1 MRALT
6 LTFAGAL
13 LLSTSALAD
22 TTWITRA
29 DLNGDGVV
37 TPAEAQRHE
46 YLVMVELD
54 DNRDGV
60 ITKSEWDY
68 RPDFT
73 FEYADFNNDNV
84 LTAQEIHNGYVS
96 GFRYNGV
103 KTVPSYPLPSVV
115 TTTTTYPVARVYTY
129 NYYPYSYTG
138 ALSPPVAAV
147 PVAPV
152 IVEPT
157 VPVIVE
163 PKLYVP
169 PEQGYILRGP
179 VQQPVYAPEPNYS
192 YNPQPSDGVTVMSD
206 SQLAYGD
213 LAPGNPFALDVNR
226 DGVLTISEV
235 LRYNDWNFQRH
246 DKNANGWLE
255 DYEWDLKAQEHFGHR
270 VNPAVLGTLTHDTF
284 NRHDRDNDGRVSKT
298 EWDRQIEAEF
308 ATLDGNNDGQLHHS
322 DFQMASN

>member
-22 TTWITRA
+22 TTWMQRV

-46 YLVMVELD
+46 YLVIAELD
-54 DNRDGV
+54 KNNDGV
-60 ITKSEWDY
+60 ITQSEWNK
-68 RPDFT
+68 RPDFK
-73 FEYADFNNDNV
+73 FEYADFDSNGV
-84 LTAQEIHNGYVS
+84 LTPTEIHNGYVS

-103 KTVPSYPLPSVV
+103 ATVPGYPTAYA
-115 TTTTTYPVARVYTY
+115 TTTTNSYPEARVYTY
-129 NYYPYSYTG
+129 TYYPSGYQG
-138 ALSPPVAAV
+138 ALTPPVAAV
-147 PVAPV
+147 PAAPV
-152 IVEPT
+152 IVQPQ
-157 VPVIVE
+157 I
-163 PKLYVP
+163 YVP

-179 VQQPVYAPEPNYS
+179 VQQPVYAPQPNYAPQPSYS
-192 YNPQPSDGVTVMSD
+192 YNPQPAYGVTVMSD

-226 DGVLTISEV
+226 DGALTIAEV

-246 DKNANGWLE
+246 DKDGNGWV
-255 DYEWDLKAQEHFGHR
+255 DAYEWDLKAQEHFGHR
-270 VNPAVLGTLTHDTF
+270 VNPVALGTLSHDTF
-284 NRHDRDNDGRVSKT
+284 NRHDRDNDGRISKT

-308 ATLDGNNDGQLHHS
+308 VILDGNNDGMLHPG
-322 DFQMASN
+322 DFQLASN

>member
-22 TTWITRA
+22 TTWLQRV

-46 YLVMVELD
+46 YLVIAELD

-60 ITKSEWDY
+60 LTESEWNK

-73 FEYADFNNDNV
+73 FDYADLDSNGV
-84 LTAQEIHNGYVS
+84 LTAAEIHNGYVS
-96 GFRYNGV
+96 GFRYNEV
-103 KTVPSYPLPSVV
+103 KTVPGYPMPYEV
-115 TTTTTYPVARVYTY
+115 TTTTTAPVARVYTY

-138 ALSPPVAAV
+138 ALTPPVAAV

-152 IVEPT
+152 IVEPR
-157 VPVIVE
+157 V
-163 PKLYVP
+163 YVP
-169 PEQGYILRGP
+169 PAQGYILRGP
-179 VQQPVYAPEPNYS
+179 VNQPVYAPEPNYN
-192 YNPQPSDGVTVMSD
+192 YNPQPGITVMSD
-206 SQLAYGD
+206 NELAYGT

-246 DKNANGWLE
+246 DKDANGWI
-255 DYEWDLKAQEHFGHR
+255 DAYEWDLKAQEHFGHR
-270 VNPAVLGTLTHDTF
+270 VNPAALGTLSHDTF
-284 NRHDRDNDGRVSKT
+284 TRHDRDGDGRVSKT
-298 EWDRQIEAEF
+298 EWDRQVEAEF
-308 ATLDGNNDGQLHHS
+308 VILDRNNDGMLHQN
-322 DFQMASN
+322 DFQLASR